1 MYRAIL
7 ANASSLIVLAKLRR
21 LELLYDL
28 YGKVLIGPVVKAET
42 IEAGNAIRARG
53 VEQFENVR
61 ASGWLQMACPTAGE
75 RSFMEDLVRRS
86 RLDRGEAEAIAFANT
101 RDLRLIVDDKET
113 RSVAVATG
121 VKIVGTAGVL
131 LEAYLG
137 AHLDLE
143 ELEAVLQDLVQVL
156 WISPAVVA
164 GLLRLAREARI

>member
-1 MYRAIL
+1 
-7 ANASSLIVLAKLRR
+7 
-21 LELLYDL
+21 
-28 YGKVLIGPVVKAET
+28 
-42 IEAGNAIRARG
+42 
-53 VEQFENVR
+53 
-61 ASGWLQMACPTAGE
+61 
-75 RSFMEDLVRRS
+75 
-86 RLDRGEAEAIAFANT
+86 
-101 RDLRLIVDDKET
+101 LIVDDKEA

-164 GLLRLAREARI
+164 ELLRLAREARI